1 MKYFKFA
8 QRTYTK
14 KDFEPKKLFRSPSV
28 RGNGGKNK
36 GKKYY
41 TKEIDQL
48 FHNMVYGILF
58 FIVVVFITS
67 VISTAHTKK
76 FNEIMSSLDKVAVMD
91 EFKTHVVKAEGVI
104 IEYAEK
110 DGKGVESTEDQIKRI
125 GKIECEKRGFGES
138 CVDDLLG
145 MAFTETRFNCEAV
158 GDNGKSYG
166 CFQIH
171 LGYHKEITKEQAKD
185 LNFSI
190 PWTLN
195 RLIAKGYPTL
205 RSVSIMM
212 HNGTPNTPKTKAY
225 LASINEYIKNN

>member
-8 QRTYTK
+8 QGIYTK

-58 FIVVVFITS
+58 FIIAVFIISATS
-67 VISTAHTKK
+67 KAHTKK
-76 FNEIMSSLDKVAVMD
+76 FNEIMSSLNQVAVMD

-110 DGKGVESTEDQIKRI
+110 DGKGVEETVEQTIRRI
-125 GKIECEKRGFGES
+125 AAQENFKWPDYLVRLAKCESSLNPKAVNTQGNKPKQSRDRG
-138 CVDDLLG
+138 L
-145 MAFTETRFNCEAV
+145 
-158 GDNGKSYG
+158 
-166 CFQIH
+166 FQINDH
-171 LGYHKEITKEQAKD
+171 FHKNVSDAQAFD
-185 LNFSI
+185 IEFSTRYTI
-190 PWTLN
+190 KL
-195 RLIAKGYPTL
+195 
-205 RSVSIMM
+205 
-212 HNGTPNTPKTKAY
+212 
-225 LASINEYIKNN
+225 INEGKQGYWVCDKKI